1 MKKSS
6 FKKGLKFIGIIFFL
20 ILMIKVYYELKLIDL
35 IMGIYNIEV
44 KRKKIALISNKS
56 LMFIAKKNDAENL
69 LVEEMKKF
77 GWEYV
82 NQFGNGYIFSNSDEE
97 ILLKKKN
104 YLIGYTVFEICTA
117 DNIET
122 GHNFV

>member
-1 MKKSS
+1 MKKSNL
-6 FKKGLKFIGIIFFL
+6 KKGLKFIGIILFL
-20 ILMIKVYYELKLIDL
+20 MLMIKVYYELKLIDL

-44 KRKKIALISNKS
+44 KRKKIALISNKT
-56 LMFIAKKNDAENL
+56 LMFIARKNDADDL
-69 LVEEMKKF
+69 LIDEMKKF

>member
-6 FKKGLKFIGIIFFL
+6 FKKCLKFIGIILFL
-20 ILMIKVYYELKLIDL
+20 LLMIKVYYELKLIDL

-56 LMFIAKKNDAENL
+56 LMFIARRNDADNL
-69 LVEEMKKF
+69 LIEEMKKF

-117 DNIET
+117 ESIET
-122 GHNFV
+122 SRHFS